1 MTKITVG
8 RMLGMVIEK
17 KRRTAPAPSIAAAS
31 YRSRDTACM
40 AASRIRALY
49 PVHRQ
54 LTIDPIEWKRDRLAS
69 HFAIGSMVNWRWT
82 GYNALILLAAMQAV
96 SRDLYEAAAIDGAGA
111 VRRFFS
117 ITIPSIR
124 PTVIFVIVTATVYG
138 LQIFA
143 VPLLYD

>member
-54 LTIDPIEWKRDRLAS
+54 LTIDPIATWLAS
-69 HFAIGSMVNWRWT
+69 RSRFHSIGSSPT
-82 GYNALILLAAMQAV
+82 ALSRLFARLVSALLRKMLETV
-96 SRDLYEAAAIDGAGA
+96 SYTHLRAHETRHDL
-111 VRRFFS
+111 VCR
-117 ITIPSIR
+117 
-124 PTVIFVIVTATVYG
+124 
-138 LQIFA
+138 
-143 VPLLYD
+143 LLLEKKKK

>member
-54 LTIDPIEWKRDRLAS
+54 LTIDPIAKWLAS
-69 HFAIGSMVNWRWT
+69 RSRFHSIGSMVNWRWT

-111 VRRFFS
+111 V
-117 ITIPSIR
+117 
-124 PTVIFVIVTATVYG
+124 
-138 LQIFA
+138 
-143 VPLLYD
+143 